1 MLQLVDLRTKMIKNW
16 TKIRR
21 YIGAV
26 CAAALLSSCSQGAS
40 VDERVADARKRNDG
54 PAIWKIT
61 DPDSTLYLFGTVH
74 LLPDGVDWQRND
86 MRAAFDEVGT
96 VYFETPDDA
105 KANLEAT
112 MLQQQYGLYDSGE
125 YLTDYLDNSALN
137 ALTAAIHNVKL
148 RPEVIASFKPWLA
161 ADILSLAA
169 AEEAGFKAENSAD
182 TVLRARAEDDGKVIK
197 YLDDMRTYIEA
208 VALQPDF
215 VQIEALEGTIRDFN
229 NIGNDIKTVNNA
241 WIVGNTDMLDAK
253 LISVVREKSP
263 EMYKVLFANR
273 NAKWARTLDQFM
285 MGDSN
290 AMAVVGIGH
299 LLGDDGLPIQ
309 FRELG
314 YDVERVRRFDLPNK

>member
-1 MLQLVDLRTKMIKNW
+1 MTAISTMLKRNLCAL
-16 TKIRR
+16 
-21 YIGAV
+21 IGS
-26 CAAALLSSCSQGAS
+26 ALLISCSQGAS

-61 DPDSTLYLFGTVH
+61 DVDSTLYLFGTVH
-74 LLPDGVDWQRND
+74 LLPDEADWQRND

-112 MLQQQYGLYDSGE
+112 MLQQQYGLYESGE
-125 YLTDYLDNSALN
+125 RLTDHLDNSALN
-137 ALTAAIHNVKL
+137 ALTAAVHNVNL
-148 RPEVIASFKPWLA
+148 RPETIISFKPWLA
-161 ADILSLAA
+161 ADILSLAGAEA
-169 AEEAGFKAENSAD
+169 AGYKAENSAD
-182 TVLRARAEDDGKVIK
+182 SVLRTRAEGDGKVIK

-208 VALQPDF
+208 VALQPDYI
-215 VQIEALEGTIRDFN
+215 QIEALEGTIRDFDS
-229 NIGNDIKTVNNA
+229 IGTDIKTVNDA
-241 WIVGNTDMLDAK
+241 WIVGNTEMLDVK
-253 LISVVREKSP
+253 LIRAVQEKSP
-263 EMYKVLFANR
+263 DMYKVLFSDR
-273 NAKWARTLDQFM
+273 NAKWAKTLDTFM

-314 YDVERVRRFDLPNK
+314 YDVERVRRYDLPNN